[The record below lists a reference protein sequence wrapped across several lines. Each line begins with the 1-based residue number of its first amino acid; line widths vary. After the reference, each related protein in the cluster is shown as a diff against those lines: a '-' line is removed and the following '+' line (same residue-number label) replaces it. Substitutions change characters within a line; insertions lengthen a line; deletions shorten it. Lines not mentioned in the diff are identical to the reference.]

1 MSEGHPT
8 QNITDGSGCTVGR
21 TENSMA
27 DKVFKLTRRRALGG
41 LLTIGAGS
49 AAAGVGTFALFNDT
63 ESSTENTLQAGTL
76 SLTDGASS
84 ASFSATGLAPGD
96 ETDTFEVDLENDG
109 SLDGSL
115 DIDLTLTENDSDAT
129 AGDDGDADASV
140 ADLAGVLD
148 VTTFEVGSLDVLDD
162 RFGGSATLADVVAA
176 NSDAADGDDDSNVQD
191 IDLESGETKTF
202 SFALAMQESA
212 GNEFQAD
219 GLDIQFDFELNQRDS
234 Q

>member
-1 MSEGHPT
+1 M
-8 QNITDGSGCTVGR
+8 VGR
-21 TENSMA
+21 TEKPMPE
-27 DKVFKLTRRRALGG
+27 KVFKLTRRRALGG

-76 SLTDGASS
+76 SLADGASS

-109 SLDGSL
+109 TLDGSL
-115 DIDLTLTENDSDAT
+115 DIDLALTENDSDAT

-148 VTTFEVGSLDVLDD
+148 VTTFEVGSLDVLAD
-162 RFGGSATLADVVAA
+162 RFGGSATLADVVANNA
-176 NSDAADGDDDSNVQD
+176 GEDDDSNVRD
-191 IDLESGETKTF
+191 IALASGETKTF
-202 SFALAMQESA
+202 SFALEMQESA

-219 GLDIQFDFELNQRDS
+219 GLDVQFDFELNQRDS